1 MLSQDKLVVI
11 LSLVVVVCEVNRWS
25 VPDNFL
31 VVLLVEPLAHVQ
43 LIAAQ
48 RKESRF
54 HPVCRL
60 DRVQFEQLH
69 KVDIPKTTKAK
80 KGVSM
85 RMIGTY

>member
-1 MLSQDKLVVI
+1 MCFRRIVVI

-31 VVLLVEPLAHVQ
+31 VVLLVEPFAHVQ

-48 RKESRF
+48 RQESRF

-60 DRVQFEQLH
+60 DRVQLEQLH
-69 KVDIPKTTKAK
+69 EVDIPKTKSK
-80 KGVSM
+80 NKS
-85 RMIGTY
+85 